1 MRNAPQQANYPQGK
15 GAQGSD
21 LRAKGSHEKGK
32 SKHSTGP
39 TVYGPGGKSYDPPP
53 RERSDSS
60 QVGATAKAHA
70 AKAQPESSRPQP
82 PDPPPPKRMQE
93 EERREDTT
101 YAENPDTTHDPGQ
114 SSQQPVDPT
123 PSEKGRGR
131 GRGRQWE
138 RDDRWGHRGRGGR
151 GHRYPGGWEFH
162 GYY

>member
-1 MRNAPQQANYPQGK
+1 M
-15 GAQGSD
+15 
-21 LRAKGSHEKGK
+21 
-32 SKHSTGP
+32 
-39 TVYGPGGKSYDPPP
+39 
-53 RERSDSS
+53 
-60 QVGATAKAHA
+60 GATAKAHA

-101 YAENPDTTHDPGQ
+101 YSENPDTTHDPGQ

-138 RDDRWGHRGRGGR
+138 RDDGVIEVEEEEDIDTLEVGNSMGITEISTSMTRTYESRAQRR
-151 GHRYPGGWEFH
+151 FH
-162 GYY
+162 QVCVHP